1 MDFTNDLKAY
11 SEELIECLRRTDWG
25 ILSSIGE
32 KLVSSKASGS
42 RIWLFGN
49 GGSAATASH
58 VTNDLVKGCR
68 VEDRVGFPAMCL
80 SDSST
85 VLTCLANDFSY
96 ADVYSVLL
104 STHAKPGDIAI
115 AFSGSGNSPNVV
127 NGLAKAREMGLTT
140 IGFGGRDGGKMK
152 QYCDLILIAPTQS
165 MEMLED
171 LHLIYWHNLVCAMR
185 KVL

>member
-1 MDFTNDLKAY
+1 MDFKNDLKAY
-11 SEELIECLRRTDWG
+11 SEELSECLKRTDWG

-42 RIWLFGN
+42 RVWLFGN

-96 ADVYSVLL
+96 ADVYAVLL
-104 STHAKPGDIAI
+104 STHAKRETLPSRLGKRK
-115 AFSGSGNSPNVV
+115 
-127 NGLAKAREMGLTT
+127 LAKCGQWT
-140 IGFGGRDGGKMK
+140 GKSTGNGA
-152 QYCDLILIAPTQS
+152 DNDWIRRTR
-165 MEMLED
+165 
-171 LHLIYWHNLVCAMR
+171 WR
-185 KVL
+185 